1 MLNTLRYL
9 WSLYDYYT
17 KFKQSSDFFMHD
29 ELLTITRLRNMNG
42 LIVDI
47 RGEIGC
53 SSISISSKY
62 VTLNTPQATL
72 DLFFNK
78 SWMEVKAQYP
88 RRYWYYQME
97 KRMINYQCSK
107 NKKLK

>member
-1 MLNTLRYL
+1 MLNVLRYV

-42 LIVDI
+42 LIVDS
-47 RGEIGC
+47 RGELGC

-62 VTLNTPQATL
+62 VTLETPQATL
-72 DLFFNK
+72 DFFFNK
-78 SWMEVKAQYP
+78 SWLEVKAQYP
-88 RRYWYYQME
+88 RRHWYYQME
-97 KRMINYQCSK
+97 KRMMNYQRSK
-107 NKKLK
+107 EKNVK